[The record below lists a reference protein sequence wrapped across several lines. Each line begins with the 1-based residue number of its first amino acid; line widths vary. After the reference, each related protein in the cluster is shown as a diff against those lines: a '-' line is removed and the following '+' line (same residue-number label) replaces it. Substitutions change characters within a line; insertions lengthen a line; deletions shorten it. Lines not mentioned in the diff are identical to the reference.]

1 MSSGLIAPM
10 RRIVRFT
17 LTFLIL
23 AVAVGIVISLLDQ
36 PIGYGIMIGSSV
48 SLGFFLVTALVA
60 LQTATSAPERL
71 AVVVL
76 SSWLLKMVVLIALLA
91 WLQNQNFYDRVA
103 LFLTLTLTTVLTLIA
118 DALISVKTKVPYVE

>member
-1 MSSGLIAPM
+1 M

-17 LTFLIL
+17 LGFLIL
-23 AVAVGIVISLLDQ
+23 GVACGIVISLSDQ
-36 PIGYGIMIGSSV
+36 PIGYGIIIGSSV

-91 WLQNQNFYDRVA
+91 WLQNQDFYDRLA

>member
-1 MSSGLIAPM
+1 M

-17 LTFLIL
+17 LAFLIL
-23 AVAVGIVISLLDQ
+23 GVAVGIVISLSDQ
-36 PIGYGIMIGSSV
+36 PIGYGIIIGSSV

-76 SSWLLKMVVLIALLA
+76 SSWLLKLIVLIALLA
-91 WLQNQNFYDRVA
+91 WLQNQDFYDRVA
-103 LFLTLTLTTVLTLIA
+103 LFLTLTFTTVLTLIA

>member
-1 MSSGLIAPM
+1 M

-17 LTFLIL
+17 LGFLIL
-23 AVAVGIVISLLDQ
+23 GVACGMVISLSDQ
-36 PIGYGIMIGSSV
+36 PIGYGIIIGSSV

-91 WLQNQNFYDRVA
+91 WLQNQDFYDRLA